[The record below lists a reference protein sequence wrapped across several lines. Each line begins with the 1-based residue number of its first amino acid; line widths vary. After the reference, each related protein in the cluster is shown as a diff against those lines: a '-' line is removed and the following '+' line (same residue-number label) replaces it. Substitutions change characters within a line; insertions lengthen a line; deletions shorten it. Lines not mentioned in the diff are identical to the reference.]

1 MIKDQS
7 ERSRR
12 ETTLEEDELIIGHVK
27 SANDIFIIM
36 LGIAELV
43 LINI

>member
-12 ETTLEEDELIIGHVK
+12 ETTLEEDELIIGH
-27 SANDIFIIM
+27 DIFIIM